1 MLLIWAIT
9 VTQGKCYSY
18 ICVSSQERAGPY
30 PQLVQKHDVCFLF
43 PRSNH
48 VYISYTCASG
58 CVHTQSRP
66 AFCSCM
72 DCSPSSVPGTL
83 QARMPEWV
91 AISSS
96 RGSSRPRIKPT
107 SAVSPALAG
116 GLFTAEPPG
125 AAITYAYRHICT
137 VHVHVEDRSLSLL
150 IVFYKLCSLL
160 VFRVDSVFL

>member
-1 MLLIWAIT
+1 MYTYHIHAPLAACMLSHVQLFAAAWT
-9 VTQGKCYSY
+9 VAHPLSL
-18 ICVSSQERAGPY
+18 E
-30 PQLVQKHDVCFLF
+30 L
-43 PRSNH
+43 
-48 VYISYTCASG
+48 
-58 CVHTQSRP
+58 SRP
-66 AFCSCM
+66 ECRSGLPFL
-72 DCSPSSVPGTL
+72 PPGAL
-83 QARMPEWV
+83 PDA
-91 AISSS
+91 
-96 RGSSRPRIKPT
+96 GIKPT